1 VKRHV
6 LQTISYCAAV
16 ILLGMNMPH
25 LKPPFVILVVTA
37 DTSPLHGCLNL
48 ESVRSGTDER

>member
-48 ESVRSGTDER
+48 ESV